1 MQRKNMTMFYISA
14 CVAIAGAVGY
24 QYFVKQVP
32 VSLNPIVSV
41 IAMYLAVLVL
51 GAILLPLFPAKGGL
65 LQHIR
70 QLSWI
75 QLALAVS
82 ILMIELGFL
91 LMYRYGWNLGTGNL
105 VTGVFINL
113 ILVGLG
119 VTLLGEKVSVVNAI
133 GIALCILGV
142 ALVGYRP

>member
-1 MQRKNMTMFYISA
+1 
-14 CVAIAGAVGY
+14 
-24 QYFVKQVP
+24 
-32 VSLNPIVSV
+32 
-41 IAMYLAVLVL
+41 
-51 GAILLPLFPAKGGL
+51 
-65 LQHIR
+65 
-70 QLSWI
+70 
-75 QLALAVS
+75 
-82 ILMIELGFL
+82 MIELGFL

>member
-70 QLSWI
+70 QLS
-75 QLALAVS
+75 
-82 ILMIELGFL
+82 
-91 LMYRYGWNLGTGNL
+91 
-105 VTGVFINL
+105 
-113 ILVGLG
+113 
-119 VTLLGEKVSVVNAI
+119 
-133 GIALCILGV
+133 
-142 ALVGYRP
+142 